1 MNGTYP
7 SKEFIVMESPSFTT
21 INGLKTGTFLYALA
35 DKYGDSQLDSTQQV
49 WLTYV
54 GQKYYLMTFVT
65 PVYSF
70 YTPQNSEMLRQFT
83 KSVKFLGHTQYLLP
97 EDSPSTTKSERRMP
111 IVLVLIQTLLCLSYL
126 RQ

>member
-1 MNGTYP
+1 MDITITKYGNSSEALFWIKYGNVTALESDIQSGLLKIFNIMNGTYP

-35 DKYGDSQLDSTQQV
+35 DRYGDSQLDSTQQV

-54 GQKYYLMTFVT
+54 GQKYYLMGFVT

-70 YTPQNSEMLRQFT
+70 LY
-83 KSVKFLGHTQYLLP
+83 
-97 EDSPSTTKSERRMP
+97 PSK
-111 IVLVLIQTLLCLSYL
+111 
-126 RQ
+126 